1 MAVWCGEWENGERR
15 RRKKRQLMQE
25 VDGDHQRD
33 ATDRSIQ
40 GRNGAHCGHHYHG
53 KGENHCVRQN
63 NVSIVDFWQNRIRTK
78 KFFSAFFLC
87 RVKRVRQ
94 VRRRRGQSCIVGGE
108 TFFMPSYPLTPP
120 FPSPLLFPLIFGRCL
135 WGIQAT
141 PATAMPN
148 VAAKEF
154 STFAWFL
161 IVKEARRRELQN
173 ANVGTYRMFKQ
184 WKKD

>member
-1 MAVWCGEWENGERR
+1 MAKDGEERR
-15 RRKKRQLMQE
+15 GRQE

-94 VRRRRGQSCIVGGE
+94 VRRRRGQSCIVGGRDVFYAFLPASPSLPFSP
-108 TFFMPSYPLTPP
+108 FFSPSFWAVSLRN
-120 FPSPLLFPLIFGRCL
+120 SGDAGDGDAKCCCKRIFDFRMILDSEGGTQTR
-135 WGIQAT
+135 
-141 PATAMPN
+141 
-148 VAAKEF
+148 VAKCEC
-154 STFAWFL
+154 WY
-161 IVKEARRRELQN
+161 I
-173 ANVGTYRMFKQ
+173 
-184 WKKD
+184 